1 MGRGDNSCRNILV
14 VDDNESNREIL
25 SIFLGSIGY
34 NVIEARNGLEAVR
47 IATSECP
54 DLIIMDIS
62 MPVLDGFGAIQLL
75 RQVPLVCDVPVIA
88 CTAHDTST
96 HRLQAKAVGFNEFLA
111 KPIDF
116 GQLDFVVGQFL
127 KAA

>member
-1 MGRGDNSCRNILV
+1 MGQGDNSCRNILV

-25 SIFLGSIGY
+25 SIFLGSNGY
-34 NVIEARNGLEAVR
+34 NVIEACNGLEAVR
-47 IATSECP
+47 IATGACP
-54 DLIIMDIS
+54 DLIIMDLS
-62 MPVLDGFGAIQLL
+62 MPVLDGFGAIRLL
-75 RQVPLVCDVPVIA
+75 RQVPTVCDVPVIA

-96 HRLQAKAVGFNEFLA
+96 HRLQAKEVGFNEFLA

-116 GQLDFVVGQFL
+116 GRLDFVVGQFL